1 MIYLDTAAIV
11 KLLRPEPETA
21 ELVAWLGERH
31 AEQLM
36 SSTLAEVEVP
46 RALRRADPG
55 RLSAVPTM
63 LARINKIEIDAT
75 VRATAA
81 AYSDPTL
88 RSLDA
93 IHLASAHSVVLDG
106 VPLVAFVTYDTRL
119 LDAVEGIGLP
129 TAAPGMA
136 RAGQ

>member
-11 KLLRPEPETA
+11 KLLRPELETA
-21 ELVAWLGERH
+21 ALVSWLGEH
-31 AEQLM
+31 PEQHLM

-55 RLSAVPTM
+55 RLSAVPTI
-63 LARINKIEIDAT
+63 LSRLDKIEIDAA

-81 AYSDPTL
+81 AYAEPML

-93 IHLASAHSVVLDG
+93 IHLASAHSVALDG
-106 VPLVAFVTYDTRL
+106 VRLLAFVTYDKRL
-119 LDAVEGIGLP
+119 LDAADRLGLP
-129 TAAPGMA
+129 TAAPGLA
-136 RAGQ
+136 SDGR